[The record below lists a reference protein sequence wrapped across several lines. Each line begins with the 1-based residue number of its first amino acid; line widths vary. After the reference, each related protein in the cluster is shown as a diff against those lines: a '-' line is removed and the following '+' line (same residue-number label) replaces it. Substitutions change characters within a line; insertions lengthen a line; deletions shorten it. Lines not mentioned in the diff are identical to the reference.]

1 MLDNINPTIF
11 GFFLADTVFVLFV
24 LGRRRYW
31 SLFGLISWTH
41 ILVLAIVHVI
51 LVLLEL
57 VDLLQLICF
66 GFKNIYY
73 VQNLSCLMEVIGIT
87 ILGSVFSSSA
97 MICFLHKPSVLLCDQ
112 SAFTDPHNILKWEK
126 WEIEDY
132 TQRNLTAPTHL
143 LLLPE
148 APVPNPGIPL
158 RHVPEAPKLK
168 KTWVK
173 KQGPIT
179 DSRTSLD
186 RWLRLLFTNN

>member
-1 MLDNINPTIF
+1 M
-11 GFFLADTVFVLFV
+11 
-24 LGRRRYW
+24 GRRRYW

-73 VQNLSCLMEVIGIT
+73 VQNLSCLMEVIVIT

-112 SAFTDPHNILKWEK
+112 SAFTDLTTYWNGRNGKLRN
-126 WEIEDY
+126 

>member
-1 MLDNINPTIF
+1 MGVRTGAGHRCRTVNVRTSMEFRTPCSTIF

-31 SLFGLISWTH
+31 SLFGLISCTH

-66 GFKNIYY
+66 GFKNIYS

-112 SAFTDPHNILKWEK
+112 SAFTDLTTYWNG
-126 WEIEDY
+126 
-132 TQRNLTAPTHL
+132 RNGKLRITLNETWL
-143 LLLPE
+143 LLRTCYFFQRRQFLIL
-148 APVPNPGIPL
+148 ASLYDTYQRHPN
-158 RHVPEAPKLK
+158 
-168 KTWVK
+168 
-173 KQGPIT
+173 
-179 DSRTSLD
+179 
-186 RWLRLLFTNN
+186 